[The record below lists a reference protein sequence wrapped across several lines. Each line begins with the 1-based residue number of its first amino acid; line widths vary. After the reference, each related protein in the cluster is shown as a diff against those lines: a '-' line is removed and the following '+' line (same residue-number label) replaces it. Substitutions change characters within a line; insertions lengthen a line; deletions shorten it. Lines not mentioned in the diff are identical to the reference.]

1 MAQAID
7 VSLSPATSVQDNAAH
22 FFERAKK
29 LRKKAEGARLS
40 VKRLQDELAQ
50 LDKKHDEIIAKAEA
64 DAAQKA
70 ERKAAQ
76 QRKTQWFE
84 KFHWFRSSE
93 GFLCVGGRD
102 ASTNEIVIKKHTN
115 PTDVVF
121 HTEAPGSPFFVI
133 QTEGKKPGEE
143 TLLEAAQATASY
155 SRAWKLQLSAVD
167 SYWVNPD
174 QLSKTPNTGESLGH
188 GAFVVRGRRNTYAAR
203 PELGVG
209 VVDAGGSAGKK
220 GDAGNDTHEERAGNL
235 PESGMV
241 MGGPVHAIEKHC
253 SKRVTIRQ
261 GDDKPSDAAKKIA
274 KLIGAQID
282 DVLRVLPSGG
292 IRIVEDKTKKRETKK
307 NPGITTTAP
316 TEESP

>member
-1 MAQAID
+1 MDIT
-7 VSLSPATSVQDNAAH
+7 LSPRNSVQDNAAH

-29 LRKKAEGARLS
+29 LKKKAEGARLS
-40 VKRLQDELAQ
+40 VKRLQEELNQ
-50 LDKKHDEIIAKAEA
+50 LDKKRDDIIAKAQA
-64 DAAQKA
+64 DAQQKA

-76 QRKTQWFE
+76 QRKTHWFE

-143 TLLEAAQATASY
+143 TLIETAQATASY
-155 SRAWKLQLSAVD
+155 SRAWKLQISAVD
-167 SYWVNPD
+167 AYWVTPE

-203 PELGVG
+203 PELAIG
-209 VVDAGGSAGKK
+209 VVDAGANAEIAVDKES
-220 GDAGNDTHEERAGNL
+220 DAGNASTGNI
-235 PESGMV
+235 PEAGMV
-241 MGGPVHAIEKHC
+241 MGGPVKAIEKHC
-253 SKRVTIRQ
+253 TKRVIIRQ
-261 GDDKPSDAAKKIA
+261 GDEKPSDAAKRIA
-274 KLIGAQID
+274 KIIGAQID

-292 IRIVEDKTKKRETKK
+292 IKIVEDKTRHHAHKTTSTKEQEAF
-307 NPGITTTAP
+307 P
-316 TEESP
+316 